1 MKRRRVRVVE
11 IVGMVSVM
19 QRRADVRHAL
29 DNERPGRLWAAA
41 IGVVGWSGAVKG
53 LLPPS
58 HYKGKLG
65 KTAGSTY
72 TKGLPQLLVFVKS
85 RLVVRPGT
93 ASFV

>member
-1 MKRRRVRVVE
+1 MVE

-41 IGVVGWSGAVKG
+41 IGVVGWSGAAKG

-65 KTAGSTY
+65 KTAEGTY
-72 TKGLPQLLVFVKS
+72 TKGLPQLFVFIKS
-85 RLVVRPGT
+85 RLVVRPG
-93 ASFV
+93 AAPFV